1 MVSNKGFKRDKDIW
15 RKREREKVADRE
27 RNKDRENQDK
37 WWCLWTTKEDKEG
50 QKEKETEIWYKKG
63 R

>member
-1 MVSNKGFKRDKDIW
+1 MESRIKERQRHIW
-15 RKREREKVADRE
+15 SKREKEKVADRE

-37 WWCLWTTKEDKEG
+37 WWCLWTIKEDKEG
-50 QKEKETEIWYKKG
+50 HKEKETEIWYKKG